1 MKQCVYYN
9 IVRLV
14 MGDVV
19 HLMAQHQ
26 SRTSQHVKQQELIMD
41 IKIKYL
47 LGALLP
53 LFVHNLTYIPEVY
66 YISFL
71 SNLRKIVEHF
81 NGALFW
87 RGRQRI
93 THFGFLCVFSFFNS
107 RMLKVKLLYFLLL
120 LL

>member
-53 LFVHNLTYIPEVY
+53 LFVHNLTYI
-66 YISFL
+66 IL
-71 SNLRKIVEHF
+71 HK
-81 NGALFW
+81 
-87 RGRQRI
+87 
-93 THFGFLCVFSFFNS
+93 FSFKFKKNS
-107 RMLKVKLLYFLLL
+107 RTF
-120 LL
+120 